1 MRLRRSVAISL
12 FSSLFSAAFLWGQQ
26 PTAQITGIITDAS
39 GAVVDGASVEVSN
52 LTTGVSQK
60 TVSNASGN
68 YLFPVLN
75 PGTYN
80 LTVEKPGFETVTRTG
95 IELTVSQVARFD
107 FALQVGATKQS
118 IVVNATAPPLDAS
131 TAAIGQLVDTKQIEG
146 LPLNGRNFLQ
156 LAQLSIG
163 VHPPKPGDRTTLG
176 GSFNANGVRSQ
187 LNNFMLDGVDNN
199 EKIVDQQSSS
209 PVVIQPSVDALQ
221 EFRVETNNFSAQ
233 YGYSAG
239 AVVNATIKSGTNRLH
254 GDAYEFLRN
263 NVFDARS
270 FFLSPGLKKPPF
282 RQNQFGGTLGGPLK
296 RNRWFLFGSLEQTQQ
311 DIGNTQVLTVPTQ
324 AMKNGNFTGI
334 APIYDPNSTKANPNG
349 SGYVRTLFANDTIP
363 AIDISP
369 VAEKLLALEPLP
381 TLPGTINN
389 YVVSPTETTRVRR
402 FDMRSDY
409 TVSEKDQLF
418 GRFSY
423 APDTAVNPGPFAPP
437 LVGSTNFQ
445 TANHSD
451 TAYGAALG
459 ETHIFGPAV
468 VNEFRLGYNRVH
480 DNLTPFDTSYIDSQ
494 FGIQGVP
501 ELPGVTGLPE
511 FTISGFA
518 GLGEATFLPN
528 DKISETATV
537 EDHVSWVRGKHSLS
551 VGGDYRWVRS
561 WFYISSAA
569 RSDYTFNGTFTEN
582 LQAPTG
588 TGSGLADFL
597 VGLPSNAELSNT
609 ISGDLRYK
617 YIGAY
622 IQDDW
627 KATDKLTLNFG
638 ARYELWTQPVER
650 KNQQGNFLVNPPRF
664 IYPNS
669 AYLPGIPASD
679 VAMLPNGV
687 NGRALLATD
696 TNNIAPRFGFAYQLT
711 PKTVLRG
718 GFGQFFADD
727 PEIGASSRLTA
738 NPPFYQDVTFPT
750 NQVTPIIN
758 LNSGIPA
765 NTVGTNFNLASASLA
780 AWSTNFKQ
788 AYVYHWSFGA
798 QQQLGRFI
806 LEANYVGT
814 SGFELPVSYNVN
826 SALPGGAAVASR
838 RPIQGFGNITLTT
851 PMGDSDY
858 NALETRLE
866 RRFANGLSL
875 LLSYTYSKAIDDG
888 GEQLIGDLQLRNAE
902 DVKMERALA
911 TDDVRNMFNGSYLY
925 ALPVGKGQRFQ
936 ITNSVLDAVLGNW
949 QVNGITTIRSGLPF
963 TPELGFSSAN
973 TGDNRPNRVGNGNL
987 PSGERSISDWFDK
1000 TAFTAAPFYQFGN
1013 AGRDILEGPGQ
1024 VNFDISIFKEFPISK
1039 LREGS
1044 EFQFRSEFFNAFNH
1058 PEFGQPNNRVDLA
1071 QGGTITSLAN
1081 NMRIVQFALKLLF

>member
-1 MRLRRSVAISL
+1 MRFRFHVAISVL
-12 FSSLFSAAFLWGQQ
+12 PTLFSAAFLWGQQ

-39 GAVVDGASVEVSN
+39 GAIVDGASVEVSN

-60 TVSNASGN
+60 TISNASGN

-80 LTVEKPGFETVTRTG
+80 LTVAKPGFETVTRTG

-118 IVVNATAPPLDAS
+118 IVVNATTPPLDTS
-131 TAAIGQLVDTKQIEG
+131 TAAIGQLVDTKQIED

-270 FFLSPGLKKPPF
+270 FFLSPGVKKPPF

-296 RNRWFLFGSLEQTQQ
+296 RNKWFLFGSLEETRQ
-311 DIGNTQVLTVPTQ
+311 DVGNTEVLTVPTQ
-324 AMKNGNFTGI
+324 AMKNGNFAGI
-334 APIYDPNSTKANPNG
+334 APLYDPNSTRANPNG

-369 VAEKLLALEPLP
+369 VAAKLLALEPLP
-381 TLPGTINN
+381 TVTGTINN
-389 YVVSPTETTRVRR
+389 YVVSPIETTRVRR

-423 APDTAVNPGPFAPP
+423 APDTVVNPGPFATP

-451 TAYGAALG
+451 SAYGAALG

-480 DNLTPFDTSYIDSQ
+480 DNLTPFEQSYIDSQ
-494 FGIQGVP
+494 FGILGVP

-537 EDHVSWVRGKHSLS
+537 EDHISWVRGKHSLS

-597 VGLPSNAELSNT
+597 VGIASNAELSNT

-650 KNQQGNFLVNPPRF
+650 HNQQGNFLVNPPQF
-664 IYPNS
+664 IYPNATS
-669 AYLPGIPASD
+669 PAGIPASD

-687 NGRALLATD
+687 NGRALLTTD
-696 TNNIAPRFGFAYQLT
+696 TNNIAPRFGLAYQLT
-711 PKTVLRG
+711 SKTVLRG

-738 NPPFYQDVTFPT
+738 NPPFFQDVTFPT

-780 AWSTNFKQ
+780 AWSTNLKQ

-826 SALPGGAAVASR
+826 NALPGAASVASR

-851 PMGDSDY
+851 PMGNSDY

-888 GEQLIGDLQLRNAE
+888 GEQLIGDLQLRDAR

-936 ITNSVLDAVLGNW
+936 IKNSVLDAVLGNW

-973 TGDNRPNRVGNGNL
+973 TGDNRPNRIGNGNL
-987 PSGERSISDWFDK
+987 PSGQRSINDWFDK
-1000 TAFTAAPFYQFGN
+1000 TAFAAAPFYEFGN

-1024 VNFDISIFKEFPISK
+1024 VNFDISVFKDFPISK

-1058 PEFGQPNNRVDLA
+1058 PQFGQPNNRVDLA